1 MRNCSSHR
9 DSVPCGSGKRTKK
22 ILPISEDVRGKRQSK
37 DNELADED
45 QPREVNRKQT
55 ESHSVVSDSLWP
67 HGQYSPWNSPG
78 KNTGVGSLCLL
89 QGIFPTQ
96 GSNPGIPPCRQILY
110 QLSHKGSPRIL
121 EWIANPFSSG
131 SSRPSNWNRVSCI
144 AGRFFTNWAIREA
157 QEAD

>member
-55 ESHSVVSDSLWP
+55 ESHSVVSDFET
-67 HGQYSPWNSPG
+67 PWTIQS
-78 KNTGVGSLCLL
+78 VHE
-89 QGIFPTQ
+89 F
-96 GSNPGIPPCRQILY
+96 
-110 QLSHKGSPRIL
+110 
-121 EWIANPFSSG
+121 
-131 SSRPSNWNRVSCI
+131 SRPEYWR
-144 AGRFFTNWAIREA
+144 G
-157 QEAD
+157 

>member
-55 ESHSVVSDSLWP
+55 ESHSVVSDSL
-67 HGQYSPWNSPG
+67 
-78 KNTGVGSLCLL
+78 
-89 QGIFPTQ
+89 
-96 GSNPGIPPCRQILY
+96 
-110 QLSHKGSPRIL
+110 
-121 EWIANPFSSG
+121 
-131 SSRPSNWNRVSCI
+131 
-144 AGRFFTNWAIREA
+144 
-157 QEAD
+157 